1 MPRGWS
7 NPDTC
12 ISLPAHGTNV
22 EEEEDREFF
31 SGNALAAAMAPCL
44 VAWARV
50 LDMHPLFRTLHFHPS
65 GPKGF
70 ETWKLKKKE
79 MSVPQK
85 VPQHSCS
92 PSTGLFLSP
101 LNSYHPTLFF
111 LFVFF
116 KSKHFLPN
124 WLN

>member
-44 VAWARV
+44 VSWARV

-111 LFVFF
+111 CLF
-116 KSKHFLPN
+116 FLN
-124 WLN
+124 LSTFCQIG